1 MTEVPVAVGVGVGES
16 EDGGEDPTLVTGPV
30 VPSTGSVD
38 VQAANDPIA
47 TITANHTA
55 GPRRR
60 RPTGR
65 PAPSPVRGR
74 MTT

>member
-1 MTEVPVAVGVGVGES
+1 MTEVPVAVGVGEAEES
-16 EDGGEDPTLVTGPV
+16 GEDPTFVIVPV

-38 VQAANDPIA
+38 VQAANNPIA

-65 PAPSPVRGR
+65 SAPSPVRGR
-74 MTT
+74 MTK